1 MINFER
7 VGSIIKLQAQRKKC
21 FLEGNDIGLTV

>member
-7 VGSIIKLQAQRKKC
+7 VGSIKLQAQRKKC
-21 FLEGNDIGLTV
+21 FLEGNYIGLTV